1 MLKKQGE
8 AKGFSP
14 VFCAKYAKKE
24 KRTGDLWKAED
35 PLYNT
40 VKTNKKIK
48 GKERNTY
55 NMTKRKV
62 LVYGSLNLDYV
73 YQVKHFPG
81 PGETAAAETLHIS
94 SGGKGLNQAVAFA
107 KAGAETYLAGKIGTD
122 GQSLRDACEK
132 YGIDTRYLMKEDSP
146 GGHAVIQVD
155 EKGQNS
161 ILVFGGTNKM
171 HREEE
176 MDQVLKD
183 FQEGDYLILQNEI
196 NGLSYL
202 IDAAWKKNMEIVLN
216 PSPYEPSLMECGLQK
231 LSWMIL
237 NEVEACQITG
247 ENQPEKV
254 LEYFKEKYPDLKVV
268 LTLGEE
274 GAMCTTGE
282 TYCKVP
288 CYKTE
293 TVDTTGAGDTFTGY
307 YFAEIIRG
315 RSPKEALDTASKAA
329 AVTVSRKGAADAI
342 PFLKEILDK

>member
-1 MLKKQGE
+1 M
-8 AKGFSP
+8 
-14 VFCAKYAKKE
+14 
-24 KRTGDLWKAED
+24 
-35 PLYNT
+35 
-40 VKTNKKIK
+40 
-48 GKERNTY
+48 
-55 NMTKRKV
+55 
-62 LVYGSLNLDYV
+62 
-73 YQVKHFPG
+73 
-81 PGETAAAETLHIS
+81 
-94 SGGKGLNQAVAFA
+94 AFA

-122 GQSLRDACEK
+122 GQSLRDACER

-254 LEYFKEKYPDLKVV
+254 LEYFKERYPDLKVV

>member
-1 MLKKQGE
+1 MVKIAPSILS
-8 AKGFSP
+8 AD
-14 VFCAKYAKKE
+14 FCALDREIQRVSTADWLHVDVMDGMFVPNITIGVPVVASIRKHTDMFLDVHLMVE
-24 KRTGDLWKAED
+24 KPGR
-35 PLYNT
+35 
-40 VKTNKKIK
+40 
-48 GKERNTY
+48 
-55 NMTKRKV
+55 
-62 LVYGSLNLDYV
+62 YV
-73 YQVKHFPG
+73 
-81 PGETAAAETLHIS
+81 E
-94 SGGKGLNQAVAFA
+94 AFA

-122 GQSLRDACEK
+122 GQSLRDACER

-216 PSPYEPSLMECGLQK
+216 PSPYKPSLMECGLQK